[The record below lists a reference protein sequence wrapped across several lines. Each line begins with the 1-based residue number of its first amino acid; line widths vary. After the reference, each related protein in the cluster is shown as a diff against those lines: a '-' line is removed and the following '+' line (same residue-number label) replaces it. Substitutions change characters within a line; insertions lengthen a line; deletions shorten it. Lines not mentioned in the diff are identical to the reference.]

1 MNTTLNPTTRQRK
14 LITLLSRSPKGLP
27 IEILAKELGVSTRT
41 VNRYLAA
48 LHDDLPIQQFVQKHG
63 RILWKLD
70 EKIQHVEESSKFTF
84 DEVAALDW
92 GCHFLEPLVNTDFG
106 DAAHSALK
114 KIRKQLGPA
123 KIQRA
128 ERMLGTFHEIKR
140 GWSNYSKQS
149 GILRTL
155 MNACEDGME
164 VNICY
169 QSNFATQEKKY
180 SIHPYEFAT
189 YEGTLYLIGFSCER
203 QIIVTLKINRITYA
217 DLTARKFTKPKRN
230 ELIKYYRNSFGVF
243 ITNEPAQKVRIWIAP
258 EMAQY
263 VQEHHWHETQKF
275 KVQKDQ
281 SIIVGFELA
290 PTWELINWI
299 LKFGKSAKVLKP
311 LALRQKIKDEIIE
324 MLKYYHVENDIK

>member
-1 MNTTLNPTTRQRK
+1 MSTTLNQSARQRE
-14 LITLLSRSPKGLP
+14 LIALLSRSPNGLP
-27 IEILAKELGVSTRT
+27 IETLAKELGVSTRT

-48 LHDDLPIQQFVQKHG
+48 LNDDLPIQQSTQKHG

-70 EKIQHVEESSKFTF
+70 KNVQSMGEPSFTF

-92 GCHFLEPLVNTDFG
+92 GCRFLEPLANTDLG

-114 KIRKQLGPA
+114 KIRKQLGSA

-155 MNACEDGME
+155 MNGCEDGME
-164 VNICY
+164 VNIRY
-169 QSNFATQEKKY
+169 QSNFSTQEKKY
-180 SIHPYEFAT
+180 SIQPYEFAT

-203 QIIVTLKINRITYA
+203 QMIVTWKTNRITYA
-217 DLTARKFTKPKRN
+217 DLTARKFTKPKKN
-230 ELIKYYRNSFGVF
+230 ELAKYYRNSFGVF
-243 ITNEPAQKVRIWIAP
+243 ITNEPAQKVRIRIAP
-258 EMAQY
+258 KMARY

-275 KVQKDQ
+275 KVQKDR
-281 SIIVGFELA
+281 SIIVEFELA
-290 PTWELINWI
+290 PTQELINWI
-299 LKFGKSAKVLKP
+299 LKFGKSAEVLKP
-311 LALRQKIKDEIIE
+311 PALRQKIKDEITE
-324 MLKYYHVENDIK
+324 MLKHYNIENNTK